1 MDVPHSRVL
10 ITGAGTGIGAATAR
24 VLARRGDELA
34 LHHHLHRSEAESL
47 AKELVAAGGRAF
59 TVPGDLTSTKDLD
72 RMVQTLGSHFPSLEG
87 LVLNAGAYPRTALEK
102 ISDEQFEATVRLN
115 LFSPFALTRRL
126 LPLLRKASPSPAR
139 VVLVSSILAFNG
151 SAHGADYAASKAGI
165 LGLARSLAREL
176 APGITVNVVAPGSI
190 DTAILAEDTP
200 AQREARGRQIPL
212 GRVGSPEE
220 VARVVAFLTSP
231 DANYMTG
238 TTVHVNGGLRMD

>member
-1 MDVPHSRVL
+1 M
-10 ITGAGTGIGAATAR
+10 
-24 VLARRGDELA
+24 
-34 LHHHLHRSEAESL
+34 
-47 AKELVAAGGRAF
+47 
-59 TVPGDLTSTKDLD
+59 
-72 RMVQTLGSHFPSLEG
+72 
-87 LVLNAGAYPRTALEK
+87 
-102 ISDEQFEATVRLN
+102 
-115 LFSPFALTRRL
+115 